1 MKPNCIIHDG
11 PWIFT
16 GGRESVRGWGFG
28 GWMERSTSWGY
39 LDLFGLWLWW
49 KAFGWENSGFSVTKS
64 VRVVIWMCAR
74 TRTASHAIRKLQR
87 NAQLQ
92 CARTYR
98 DTRPIY
104 VNTLTH
110 RCLVIHHGSEGQ
122 ASLRILVLLKHRL
135 HRKAITFTFKSGQS
149 WPRFP
154 VNTCH
159 CLPAERHCW
168 PHSQQVFITSAGEGH
183 QKQINK
189 STKSLPKILVLQ
201 SSCGKPLIYCS
212 APAPDNFYYTSS
224 VTKHFVLQT
233 KGKTRVPQTLKSEL
247 ICTAC
252 RLHLSARSFR

>member
-1 MKPNCIIHDG
+1 MKPNCIMHDG

-39 LDLFGLWLWW
+39 LDLFRLWLWW

-110 RCLVIHHGSEGQ
+110 HCLVIQHGSEGQ

-168 PHSQQVFITSAGEGH
+168 PHSQQVFITSAGE
-183 QKQINK
+183 K
-189 STKSLPKILVLQ
+189 V
-201 SSCGKPLIYCS
+201 
-212 APAPDNFYYTSS
+212 
-224 VTKHFVLQT
+224 
-233 KGKTRVPQTLKSEL
+233 KTWYMLFIW
-247 ICTAC
+247 ICFKYIC
-252 RLHLSARSFR
+252 